1 MCSAHYA
8 LWRKHSDPQHRDR
21 PTFGMTRE
29 QAFDHYMPDGIN
41 DTDQCVEWRGPHN
54 TEGYGVFK
62 ARGDHRAHRVS
73 YERAHGPIP
82 SGQLVRHTCDN
93 PPCVNPRHLLLGTD
107 ADNNHDMMQRRRNR
121 QPRGEDQGSAKLTT
135 EQVREIRRRYALGGI
150 SQQALGNEYGINQR
164 TVSKIVRQSAWKH
177 I

>member
-1 MCSAHYA
+1 
-8 LWRKHSDPQHRDR
+8 
-21 PTFGMTRE
+21 MTRE